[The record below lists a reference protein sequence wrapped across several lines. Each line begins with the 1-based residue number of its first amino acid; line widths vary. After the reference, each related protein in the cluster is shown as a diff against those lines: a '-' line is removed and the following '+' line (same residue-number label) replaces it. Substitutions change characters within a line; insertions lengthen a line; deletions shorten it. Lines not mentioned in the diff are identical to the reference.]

1 MLRLPTKKMKKL
13 VCVSGCNRILH
24 ELYSFSMSRN
34 APPWGGGIA

>member
-24 ELYSFSMSRN
+24 DLYSSCMSRN